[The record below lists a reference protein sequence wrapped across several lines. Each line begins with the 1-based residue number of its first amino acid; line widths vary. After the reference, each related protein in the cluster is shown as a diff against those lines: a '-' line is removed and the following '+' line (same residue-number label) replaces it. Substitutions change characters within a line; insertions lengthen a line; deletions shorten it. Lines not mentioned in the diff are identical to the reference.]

1 METPVIDFHI
11 HLVRYEP
18 PSASLMEL
26 MDRSFPTRAD
36 YEAFEAAYSDPEA
49 FVRLMTDSGLDYG
62 VILAEDAPLTTGRAP
77 NELVAE
83 FCAGREQLI
92 PFCTVNPHLDP
103 EPLKTLKTYC
113 GERGFKGLKLYPTY
127 NHFYPN
133 EAKMYPLYGLAQ
145 EMGVP
150 VLFHTG
156 SSVFRHAR
164 IKYGNPIFFDDVA
177 QDFPRLNIVLAHG
190 GRGAW
195 YDEAMTMVRL
205 HRNVSID
212 VTGLPVRK
220 LPQYFPDID
229 RFSDSFLF
237 GTDWPQVVIKDS
249 IAKFSRIGL
258 SPESREKILGGN
270 AARLLG
276 LI

>member
-1 METPVIDFHI
+1 MVTPVIDFHI

-26 MDRSFPTRAD
+26 MDASFPTRAD
-36 YEAFEAAYSDPEA
+36 YEAFEATYSDPDA
-49 FVRLMTDSGLDYG
+49 FVRLITDNGLDYG

-77 NELVAE
+77 NDLVAE
-83 FCAGREQLI
+83 FCAGREKLI
-92 PFCTVNPHLDP
+92 PFCTVNPHMDP
-103 EPLKTLKTYC
+103 NPLETLKTYC
-113 GERGFKGLKLYPTY
+113 GYRGFKGLKLYPPYT
-127 NHFYPN
+127 HFYPN

-145 EMGVP
+145 EMVVP

-156 SSVFRHAR
+156 ASVFRHAR

-177 QDFPRLNIVLAHG
+177 QDFPRLNIILAHG

-195 YDEAMTMVRL
+195 YEEAMTMVRL

-220 LPQYFPDID
+220 LPQYFPDIN
-229 RFSDSFLF
+229 RFSDSFIF

-249 IAKFSRIGL
+249 IAKFSQIGL
-258 SPESREKILGGN
+258 FDESRKKILGGN

-276 LI
+276 LL